1 MGGESG
7 RPLRFER
14 EEFYRTL
21 WSEHTDHFG
30 VITSNLS
37 DLAEKLDVERA
48 LLSRMLSEYVDTKRM
63 KRVGR
68 NFQLRNPDSFSWD
81 EVISYYYKNNTGISN
96 IAKYQHCLRPSR
108 RTNYNS

>member
-81 EVISYYYKNNTGISN
+81 EEWNVE
-96 IAKYQHCLRPSR
+96 AKAARMARYSPSR
-108 RTNYNS
+108 RELVFGKKNRVD